1 MFIQEWDTVKMRV
14 LGKKL
19 VALKVHQQV
28 SVGVSSSKHGWEM
41 RRVRG
46 EVINKVR
53 CNMDGAVMTI
63 KQQEAQIN
71 KEGRTAS
78 ADKWIH

>member
-1 MFIQEWDTVKMRV
+1 
-14 LGKKL
+14 
-19 VALKVHQQV
+19 
-28 SVGVSSSKHGWEM
+28 M

-78 ADKWIH
+78 ADK